1 MLPMARTE
9 SLRSGLGT
17 APLPAIAHPATT
29 NPHTTTRSPTSDTTR
44 QPAIRHTW
52 HGDSSGAATAT
63 ARAAAATRLLLA
75 ADLGGD
81 GRYRERHH
89 HPERREEAR
98 RGRVAT
104 ARAQGA
110 ASTAATSWPLP
121 ALRSA
126 VNSAAAAPLP
136 DLRHAAGVA
145 VALHARH
152 ALVVGRRAGRAY
164 TLRITSPARPP
175 SNQRRPCQPLDVAA
189 PRAGNRPRLLRT
201 HGCAPAHHPRHR
213 ACRNRLRPRAST
225 RPHRHPQRR
234 PPWPRATPDLTAI
247 STGGPFAPPS
257 VAELLVPTPTR
268 GFLQHS
274 RKHTQL

>member
-1 MLPMARTE
+1 MEALTHAACPRPRAR
-9 SLRSGLGT
+9 L
-17 APLPAIAHPATT
+17 AHT
-29 NPHTTTRSPTSDTTR
+29 
-44 QPAIRHTW
+44 
-52 HGDSSGAATAT
+52 HGARAST
-63 ARAAAATRLLLA
+63 RAAAATRLLLA

-175 SNQRRPCQPLDVAA
+175 FNQRRPCQPLDVAA

-213 ACRNRLRPRAST
+213 ARRDRRPILHRST
-225 RPHRHPQRR
+225 RQHIHRPSRRR
-234 PPWPRATPDLTAI
+234 PLQPTHSACHH
-247 STGGPFAPPS
+247 GGVRFA
-257 VAELLVPTPTR
+257 LL
-268 GFLQHS
+268 LEY
-274 RKHTQL
+274 